1 MDSGSYESRSDFME
15 TVVSE
20 GRGEYPSKS
29 GCSNEAKF
37 EFDTN
42 IQTMCRIL
50 YLKNSR
56 RERCSLLLQTI

>member
-1 MDSGSYESRSDFME
+1 MK
-15 TVVSE
+15 V
-20 GRGEYPSKS
+20 GENILSKS

-42 IQTMCRIL
+42 IQTMCGIL

-56 RERCSLLLQTI
+56 RERCSLLL